1 MRNSSRAA
9 IGLLA
14 LLVAGGLAGCGK
26 EGSSG
31 TQAPASVTAGG
42 CAPVAGEK
50 LVALVDDKKLQSV
63 DNIIAAVNTKASS
76 TTLIAALDKVAAT
89 LDTRKLIALNKA
101 TDIDH
106 KTPKVAAEEFAT
118 AQKLTDGIATGGTGK
133 IIVGAANF
141 TENQTVAEM
150 YRIALTAA
158 GYSVTVQQIDNREL
172 YEPAL
177 EQGQIQVIP
186 EYVGSLT
193 EFLNKKVNGANATQ
207 LASGDLDKTVTAL
220 TGVATK
226 VGLTVGKPSAA
237 ADQNAFAVTS
247 GLAEKYSLKTLSD
260 FASKCSGSASV
271 LGGPA
276 ECPKRPFCQPGLEST
291 YNIKFGQFVSLDA
304 GGPQV
309 KTALKQGKVS
319 LGLVLTSDPVLA

>member
-1 MRNSSRAA
+1 MRKSSRAA
-9 IGLLA
+9 IGVVA
-14 LLVAGGLAGCGK
+14 LLVAWGLAGCGQA
-26 EGSSG
+26 GSSG
-31 TQAPASVTAGG
+31 TKAAASVAAGG

-50 LVALVDDKKLQSV
+50 LVALVDDKKLQAV
-63 DNIIAAVNTKASS
+63 DNIIAAVNAKASS
-76 TTLIAALDKVAAT
+76 PVLLAAVDKVAST
-89 LDTRKLIALNKA
+89 LDTPKLKALNKA

-118 AQKLTDGIATGGTGK
+118 AQKLTDGIAAGGSGK
-133 IIVGAANF
+133 IVVGQANF
-141 TENQTVAEM
+141 TESQTVGEL

-158 GYSVTVQQIDNREL
+158 GYSVTTQQIDNREL

-177 EQGQIQVIP
+177 EQGQIQVMP

-193 EFLNKKVNGANATQ
+193 EFLNTKVNGANATQ
-207 LASGDLDKTVTAL
+207 VASGDLDKTVAGL
-220 TGVATK
+220 SQLAAK
-226 VGLTVGKPSAA
+226 VGLTVGKPSSA

-247 GLAEKYSLKTLSD
+247 GLADKYQLKSLSD
-260 FASKCSGSASV
+260 FGSKCSGQASV

-276 ECPKRPFCQPGLEST
+276 ECPKRPFCQPGLEQT
-291 YNIKFGQFVSLDA
+291 YGIKFGQFVSLDA

-319 LGLVLTSDPVLA
+319 LGLVLTSDPALA